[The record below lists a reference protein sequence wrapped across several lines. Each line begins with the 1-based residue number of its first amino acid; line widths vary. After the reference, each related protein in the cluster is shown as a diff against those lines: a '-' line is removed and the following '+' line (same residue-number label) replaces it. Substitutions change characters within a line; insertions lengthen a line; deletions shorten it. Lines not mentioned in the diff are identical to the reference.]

1 MSVSETLQQ
10 VWARI
15 YLADPEIKAADAA
28 RLLLDELPDL
38 PLGAEVEEFL
48 TERGAYQDFLK
59 FKSGIRGKA
68 NTKLDTAT
76 VEGAVEDAAI
86 RVWLQ
91 APIPGAV
98 DNDRA
103 PSIGDCTVLMLREA
117 ISQLRVKVRT
127 MGAQIARL
135 ERLAALLTDAIEQT
149 GDPNLTP
156 NAAYAQ
162 GLLAKDDLAA

>member
-28 RLLLDELPDL
+28 RLLVDELPDL
-38 PLGAEVEEFL
+38 ASGEEVAEFL
-48 TERGAYQDFLK
+48 TQRGAYHDYLK

-76 VEGAVEDAAI
+76 VEGTVEDATI
-86 RVWLQ
+86 HVWLQ

-98 DNDRA
+98 DSDRA
-103 PSIGDCTVLMLREA
+103 PSIGDCTLLMLREA

-135 ERLAALLTDAIEQT
+135 ERLASLLTAAIEKS

-156 NAAYAQ
+156 NTAYAK
-162 GLLAKDDLAA
+162 GLLAKDELAA